1 MAENIFKDL
10 LPEEERDFENQPKT
24 NSIFNDLLPE
34 AERNIPINNE
44 FKLSDTP
51 DDKYQLK
58 EKGLFDDLLPEEEQ
72 DKSLT
77 KLYTDPNTEFGIGD
91 AFVLGLT
98 DTVRGVTQFAG
109 GEKVFFMEEDLK
121 TQQARLNAALQG
133 EGGGLIA
140 AAYFGGAIL
149 DPATWLIPVLR
160 GKTLYKMALS
170 GGVAGGF
177 AGALGY
183 VDENSIFDERY
194 KQALAGAAGGAIL
207 SPLIGK
213 TLQAAKLRKVT
224 KALEEQK
231 FSDEAMEELP
241 DKLKKVI
248 AGPGEEDIF
257 VGTRKILKKSRRKG
271 RIKGRGKTDL
281 IVRKNIKFKEIETVD
296 GRPSSLLP
304 NKDTNRNFILRGPR
318 EFFKGVLGGFVKPV
332 EPIVKGVEKAKGA
345 YTKKAKAV
353 YDQYFSVGP
362 KSGEFGTG
370 AAGALYGFALPTDE
384 KIFGIDVPESDG
396 GITERMSRAALGF
409 MMGFGGVKL
418 AKKT

>member
-10 LPEEERDFENQPKT
+10 LPEEERDFDNQLKT
-24 NSIFNDLLPE
+24 KNEFNDLLPE
-34 AERNIPINNE
+34 EEKDIPIKNE

-51 DDKYQLK
+51 DDKYELK

-77 KLYTDPNTEFGIGD
+77 KLYTNPDTEFGIGD
-91 AFVLGLT
+91 AFLLGLT

-109 GEKVFFMEEDLK
+109 GEKVFFMDEDLK
-121 TQQARLNAALQG
+121 TQQARLNKALQG

-224 KALEEQK
+224 NDLEEQK
-231 FSDEAMEELP
+231 F
-241 DKLKKVI
+241 
-248 AGPGEEDIF
+248 
-257 VGTRKILKKSRRKG
+257 
-271 RIKGRGKTDL
+271 
-281 IVRKNIKFKEIETVD
+281 
-296 GRPSSLLP
+296 
-304 NKDTNRNFILRGPR
+304 
-318 EFFKGVLGGFVKPV
+318 
-332 EPIVKGVEKAKGA
+332 
-345 YTKKAKAV
+345 
-353 YDQYFSVGP
+353 YD
-362 KSGEFGTG
+362 
-370 AAGALYGFALPTDE
+370 
-384 KIFGIDVPESDG
+384 
-396 GITERMSRAALGF
+396 
-409 MMGFGGVKL
+409 
-418 AKKT
+418 